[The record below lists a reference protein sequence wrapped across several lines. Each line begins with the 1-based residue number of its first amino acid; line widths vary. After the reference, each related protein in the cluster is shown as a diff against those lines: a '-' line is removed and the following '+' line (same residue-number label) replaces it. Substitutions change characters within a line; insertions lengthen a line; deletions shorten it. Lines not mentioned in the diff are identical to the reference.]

1 MSPLRLSRS
10 ADLQRLIVLSN
21 LHGGLDLGA
30 VTALVLAAGV
40 LVFTRR
46 DLH

>member
-1 MSPLRLSRS
+1 MSPLRLSCS

-21 LHGGLDLGA
+21 LHGGLGA

-40 LVFTRR
+40 LVVTRR